1 MAASYGMTKRRT
13 HSSIDRLP
21 AGLREAITAMIVDG
35 EWPEDFP
42 QPADYKGRPR
52 YEDVVTYCQLN
63 GRTVSSSA
71 VGRWAKGLL
80 SLELLRT
87 RAELVRGVMG
97 DLTAEKATETQK
109 AAAEMITARVLE
121 LVCSDELT
129 SRQAKEVASA
139 VRDCTA
145 VSMKADQYIRDQ
157 VAAKAKEADKAITK
171 LVKKKKIDPD
181 VIRQIREQVYG
192 IVQ

>member
-1 MAASYGMTKRRT
+1 MARRT

-21 AGLREAITAMIVDG
+21 ADLREAITAMIVDG

-42 QPADYKGRPR
+42 QPPDYKGRPR

-97 DLTAEKATETQK
+97 DLTAERATETQK

-145 VSMKADQYIRDQ
+145 VSMKADQYIREQ
-157 VAAKAKEADKAITK
+157 IGKKLEASAKSTKAKLKKAGVDRKVIQEIIDEH
-171 LVKKKKIDPD
+171 LGVVKS
-181 VIRQIREQVYG
+181 
-192 IVQ
+192 